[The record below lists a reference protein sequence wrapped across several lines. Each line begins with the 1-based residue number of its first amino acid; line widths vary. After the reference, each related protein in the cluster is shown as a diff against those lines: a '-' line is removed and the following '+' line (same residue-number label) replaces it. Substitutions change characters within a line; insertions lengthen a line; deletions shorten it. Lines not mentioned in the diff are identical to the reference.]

1 MVNGLSELPPDVRKL
16 AGENWAFRWNVERD
30 AHLRFVRMAG
40 RLQQFGSPEGVVALA
55 KKAADDEVRH
65 TALCADLAARYGST
79 VDADKPAS
87 IHEVSPSRLAE
98 PESLTYEVIAA
109 CCVTETESA
118 GVLTTLLA
126 SEPDPKVREV
136 LHAIAR
142 DEVDH
147 SRLGWAHLAHARTV
161 QKLDYM
167 AELLPIILGG
177 TVTDALF
184 APATEP
190 ALESPLLLRAGIL
203 PHSQKRQVFV
213 RMLREVVFP
222 GLESNGID
230 ASAGKAWLDAR
241 AQSA

>member
-1 MVNGLSELPPDVRKL
+1 MSEMMNGLSELPHEVRKL

-30 AHLRFVRMAG
+30 AHLRFARMSG
-40 RLQQFGSPEGVVALA
+40 RLTRFGSPEGVVALA
-55 KKAADDEVRH
+55 RKAADDEVRH
-65 TALCADLAARYGST
+65 TQLCATLAERYGAP
-79 VDADKPAS
+79 VDPSKPAS

-98 PESLTYEVIAA
+98 PESLTYEIIAA

-126 SEPDPKVREV
+126 SEPDPLVRET

-161 QKLDYM
+161 QKLDFM
-167 AELLPIILGG
+167 SELLPVILGG
-177 TVTDALF
+177 TVDDSLF
-184 APATEP
+184 QPAKDP
-190 ALESPLLLRAGIL
+190 ALESPLLVRAGIL
-203 PHSQKRQVFV
+203 PHTQKREVFV

-230 ASAGKAWLDAR
+230 PSFGKAWLDAR
-241 AQSA
+241 A

>member
-1 MVNGLSELPPDVRKL
+1 MAR
-16 AGENWAFRWNVERD
+16 RWYP
-30 AHLRFVRMAG
+30 
-40 RLQQFGSPEGVVALA
+40 S
-55 KKAADDEVRH
+55 
-65 TALCADLAARYGST
+65 
-79 VDADKPAS
+79 KPAS

-98 PESLTYEVIAA
+98 RESLTYEVIAA

-126 SEPDPKVREV
+126 SEPDPPVREV

-177 TVTDALF
+177 TVPDSLF
-184 APATEP
+184 QPAADD

-203 PHSQKRQVFV
+203 PHTQKRSVFV

-222 GLESNGID
+222 GLESQGLD
-230 ASAGKAWLDAR
+230 TSVRQGLARRAGVDEQVSAAAAEAAADRPSAAEADSSPAAARLAAASAAAAHTGAAR
-241 AQSA
+241 PAERSAALRWDLSRG